1 MFRNTGNPPE
11 NLVSHYQTG
20 RVNNFHH
27 KKLSWLHRDTIWKK
41 KTPSKKNLKVLCHK
55 IWWSILSLIATE
67 NKKKWSFIYTFLKHL
82 NVADIAILLPLFLI
96 RCSIWFLSR
105 YSMVLFPTWCP
116 SKMHINFDSSI
127 GNGNIHRLY

>member
-41 KTPSKKNLKVLCHK
+41 KNTL
-55 IWWSILSLIATE
+55 
-67 NKKKWSFIYTFLKHL
+67 KKKLKSPLPQNMVKYIISYSYWKLKKMILHL
-82 NVADIAILLPLFLI
+82 HFFKALECGRYCNPPLFLI